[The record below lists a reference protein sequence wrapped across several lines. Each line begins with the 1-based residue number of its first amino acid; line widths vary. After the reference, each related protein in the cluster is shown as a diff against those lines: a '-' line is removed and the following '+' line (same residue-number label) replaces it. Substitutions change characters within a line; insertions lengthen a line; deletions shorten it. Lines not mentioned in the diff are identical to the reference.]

1 MTDRE
6 SKEGKERFGPIIERN
21 ERRTKRHSK
30 RVLVFFVLLLSAVIL
45 LVTSRA
51 VSYTHLTLPTN
62 SRV

>member
-30 RVLVFFVLLLSAVIL
+30 RVDDRSEE
-45 LVTSRA
+45 RW
-51 VSYTHLTLPTN
+51 
-62 SRV
+62 

>member
-51 VSYTHLTLPTN
+51 KRPDED
-62 SRV
+62 

>member
-45 LVTSRA
+45 LVTSWAKR
-51 VSYTHLTLPTN
+51 PTACG
-62 SRV
+62 